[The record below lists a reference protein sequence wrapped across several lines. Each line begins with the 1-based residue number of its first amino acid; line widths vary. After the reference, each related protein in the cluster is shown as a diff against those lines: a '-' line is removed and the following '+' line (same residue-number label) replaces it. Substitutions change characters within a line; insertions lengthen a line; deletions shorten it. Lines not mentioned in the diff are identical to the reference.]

1 VTGQVFLMC
10 LVLLALLLP
19 LLGAAP
25 ADAHPRPGR
34 ETERSP
40 LAVRLSSMSPATVPE
55 RGAITLTGYVRNVS
69 GEEWSEV
76 SVAPFVSSVPITTR
90 DELAEAAE
98 TEEAVAVGDR
108 VLELGIPL
116 GNLAPGAV
124 RRFTLRMPV
133 ETLGLTGDPG
143 VYWIGA
149 HALGTSAEGRDAV
162 ADGRARTFIPLVTTA
177 AAREVAG
184 GPVPVS
190 VLLPLRER
198 VRRAADGSLER
209 PDRWSRLTGSN
220 GRLARLAAFAAT
232 ARAGETTWILDPA
245 VLDAIDD
252 YAQGDRPLSL
262 GTPPAEEPE
271 RGDDPSASEGEASDA
286 PSPSEDPEQDADGG
300 ADGDEELPPGS
311 PDADE
316 RAAAR
321 AVLEGLVTA
330 ARDDRLLHL
339 GYADPDVA
347 ALLRRRP
354 ALQARA
360 EELAARR
367 LQLRGMS
374 ATKAVAPP
382 DGLFDPDLV
391 SELSVDTRLVLSDRG
406 RVTTDPTARTNTGQQ
421 VVFTDARASSGG
433 PAPTRPADPLALRQ
447 RILAE
452 ASLAIYD
459 EAPRPVVV
467 ALPNRWD
474 PGPEWQQAA
483 FFDGLRSAPWLRLS
497 SLPPDATAP
506 LETELRYGKEAREA
520 EVLDRNVVA
529 TRTLLRTARVLGHLL
544 ATENDVTD
552 RLGGAA
558 FTASSY
564 HARSRPRIAAGQVE
578 ALDAATRA
586 TMDQVHVTGTDL
598 VRLSGGSGVLTMTL
612 VNGMEQP
619 VTVGLAARTTDGV
632 RIETPA
638 PVQMGPGQRATMRLP
653 VTSPAGVHEVTLFPV
668 TEERER
674 VGQEF
679 TFSLRTSQVGQLIWY
694 IMIAGAALLAVM
706 IARRIVL
713 RIRNHR
719 WRDA

>member
-1 VTGQVFLMC
+1 MC
-10 LVLLALLLP
+10 LGLLALLVP
-19 LLGAAP
+19 LLAATP

-34 ETERSP
+34 KAEQSP
-40 LAVRLSSMSPATVPE
+40 IAVKLSSMSPATVPQ
-55 RGAITLTGYVRNVS
+55 RGAVTLTGYVRNVS
-69 GEEWSEV
+69 DEAWSEV
-76 SVAPFVSSVPITTR
+76 SVAPFVSSAPITSR

-98 TEEAVAVGDR
+98 TEETVAVGDR
-108 VLELGIPL
+108 VLELGVPL
-116 GNLAPGAV
+116 GDLAPGAA

-133 ETLGLTGDPG
+133 ETLGLTGEPG

-149 HALGTSAEGRDAV
+149 HALGTSTEGRDAV
-162 ADGRARTFIPLVTTA
+162 ADGRARTFIPLVTPA

-209 PDRWSRLTGSN
+209 PDRWSQLTGPN
-220 GRLARLAAFAAT
+220 GRLTRLVAFAAS
-232 ARAGETTWILDPA
+232 ARAGETTWVLDPA

-252 YAQGDRPLSL
+252 YAQGDPPLSL

-271 RGDDPSASEGEASDA
+271 PGDDPSASAGEPSDG
-286 PSPSEDPEQDADGG
+286 PSPSEESSEGE
-300 ADGDEELPPGS
+300 DEELPPGT
-311 PDADE
+311 PDAEE

-321 AVLEGLVTA
+321 ALLEGVITA
-330 ARDDRLLHL
+330 ARDDPLLHV

-354 ALQARA
+354 VLQARA
-360 EELAARR
+360 EALAARR
-367 LQLRGMS
+367 LQLRGLT
-374 ATKAVAPP
+374 ATRAVVPP
-382 DGLFDPDLV
+382 DGLFDPDLI

-406 RVTTDPTARTNTGQQ
+406 RVTTDPTARTDTGQQ
-421 VVFTDARASSGG
+421 VLFTDARASSGG
-433 PAPTRPADPLALRQ
+433 PAPTRPTDPLALRQ

-459 EAPRPVVV
+459 ESPRPVVV
-467 ALPNRWD
+467 ALPKRWD
-474 PGPEWQQAA
+474 PGADWQQAD
-483 FFDGLRSAPWLRLS
+483 FFDGLRSAPWVRLAG
-497 SLPPDATAP
+497 LPGDATTP
-506 LETELRYGKEAREA
+506 LETELRYGSTAREA
-520 EVLDRNVVA
+520 EVPDRNVVA
-529 TRTLLRTARVLGHLL
+529 TRTLLRTAGVLGHLL
-544 ATENDVTD
+544 ATDNDVTD

-558 FTASSY
+558 FAASSY
-564 HARSRPRIAAGQVE
+564 HARPRPRVAAGQVD
-578 ALDAATRA
+578 ALNDATRA

-619 VTVGLAARTTDGV
+619 VTVGLAARTTGGV

-638 PVQMGPGQRATMRLP
+638 PIQMGPGQRATMRLP
-653 VTSPAGVHEVTLFPV
+653 VTSPAGVHEVTLYPV
-668 TEERER
+668 TQEQER
-674 VGQEF
+674 VGQPF

-694 IMIAGAALLAVM
+694 IMIAGAVLLAVM
-706 IARRIVL
+706 IGRRIVL

>member
-1 VTGQVFLMC
+1 
-10 LVLLALLLP
+10 
-19 LLGAAP
+19 
-25 ADAHPRPGR
+25 
-34 ETERSP
+34 
-40 LAVRLSSMSPATVPE
+40 MSPATVPQ
-55 RGAITLTGYVRNVS
+55 RGAITLTGHVRNVS

-76 SVAPFVSSVPITTR
+76 SVAPFVSSAPITTR
-90 DELAEAAE
+90 AELAEAAE
-98 TEEAVAVGDR
+98 TEETVAVGDR
-108 VLELGIPL
+108 VLELGVSL
-116 GNLAPGAV
+116 GDLAPGAV

-149 HALGTSAEGRDAV
+149 HALGTSTEGRDAV
-162 ADGRARTFIPLVTTA
+162 ADGRVRTFIPLVAPA
-177 AAREVAG
+177 AARESAG
-184 GPVPVS
+184 GPVAVS

-220 GRLARLAAFAAT
+220 GRLARLAAFAAS

-252 YAQGDRPLSL
+252 YAQGDPPLSL
-262 GTPPAEEPE
+262 GNPATDDPEP
-271 RGDDPSASEGEASDA
+271 GDDPSASEGEASDG
-286 PSPSEDPEQDADGG
+286 PTPSEESTE
-300 ADGDEELPPGS
+300 DEELPPGT
-311 PDADE
+311 PDAEE

-321 AVLEGLVTA
+321 AVLDGLVTA
-330 ARDDRLLHL
+330 ARDDRLLHV

-354 ALQARA
+354 LLQARA

-367 LQLRGMS
+367 LQVRGLT
-374 ATKAVAPP
+374 ATRAVAPP
-382 DGLFDPDLV
+382 GGLFDPDLV
-391 SELSVDTRLVLSDRG
+391 QELSVDTRLVLSDRG
-406 RVTTDPTARTNTGQQ
+406 RVTTDPTARTDTGQQ
-421 VVFTDARASSGG
+421 VLFTDARASSGG

-452 ASLAIYD
+452 ASLALYD
-459 EAPRPVVV
+459 ETPRPVVV

-474 PGPEWQQAA
+474 PGVEWQQAA

-506 LETELRYGKEAREA
+506 LQTELRYGRGAREA

-558 FTASSY
+558 FAASSY
-564 HARSRPRIAAGQVE
+564 HARPRPRVAAGQVE

-638 PVQMGPGQRATMRLP
+638 PVQMGPGQRTTMRLP
-653 VTSPAGVHEVTLFPV
+653 VTSPAGVHEVTLYPV
-668 TEERER
+668 TEEREP
-674 VGQEF
+674 VGQPF

-706 IARRIVL
+706 IGRRIVL